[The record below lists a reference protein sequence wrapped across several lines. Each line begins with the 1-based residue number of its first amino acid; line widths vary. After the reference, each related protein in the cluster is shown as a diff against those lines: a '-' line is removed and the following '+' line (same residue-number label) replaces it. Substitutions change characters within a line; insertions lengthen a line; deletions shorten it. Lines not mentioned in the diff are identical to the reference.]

1 MDYQWSLTAANYQ
14 ENNFLSSQS
23 LHGWSGANGVFSFPI
38 RELLNWSDRNLV
50 KLTFSFQSKSD
61 LQDDLLYTLFDYIR
75 LYTNFAENQNSAAP
89 SGNSEVQSIASV
101 KHARW

>member
-1 MDYQWSLTAANYQ
+1 M
-14 ENNFLSSQS
+14 SSQS

-38 RELLNWSDRNLV
+38 RELLNWSDRNSV

-75 LYTNFAENQNSAAP
+75 LYTNQSDLVYFWQEATNMFIEIHIY
-89 SGNSEVQSIASV
+89 GNSEG
-101 KHARW
+101 